1 MLDTAAL
8 TVRVHDAGDEA
19 SWNAF
24 VAASPTGSLF
34 QDLTFLGY
42 HPPGRFD
49 FRHLEVRRGG
59 TLVAVMPGGLT
70 AERIYRSPLGASTGG
85 PALLPGLN
93 AEEAC
98 DIVGA
103 LQRHALNEGWRGV
116 EITLPPAPTLN
127 EPTQIIELALRRS
140 GFALAGWGMSFV
152 VPLTQDPGV
161 SAGRDDATTPARRP
175 RSRGDDPHPSGTL
188 FRQKHRTAAR
198 AGRRHGIVASEQGV
212 DALPA
217 FLDVFA
223 DTYRRHGT
231 TPTHTPEEIRDLMQ
245 RLPDRVRIWRAQV
258 GDVTV
263 AVVLLF
269 YLNARTAYAFYICDL
284 AAYRHMN
291 GATTLM
297 AAIIDTLAERGL
309 ACLDLGPSASDR
321 HFNAGV
327 IRFKEGIGAR
337 PFCRDTYRWTASHAA
352 A

>member
-24 VAASPTGSLF
+24 VAASPTGCLF

-42 HPPGRFD
+42 HPRGLFD
-49 FRHLEVRRGG
+49 FRHLEIRRGR

-85 PALLPGLN
+85 PALLPGLD
-93 AEEAC
+93 AEEVC
-98 DIVGA
+98 DVTGA
-103 LQRHALNEGWRGV
+103 LQRHALNEGWRGI
-116 EITLPPAPTLN
+116 EITLPPAPTLD
-127 EPTQIIELALRRS
+127 EPTQVIELALRRS
-140 GFALAGWGMSFV
+140 GFTVAAWAMSFV
-152 VPLTQDPGV
+152 VPLTQ
-161 SAGRDDATTPARRP
+161 SAGLEDETSPPRDQ
-175 RSRGDDPHPSGTL
+175 RSRAGDPQPSGTL
-188 FRQKHRTAAR
+188 LRQKHRTAAR
-198 AGRRHGIVASEQGV
+198 AGRRHGIVASEHGV

-245 RLPDRVRIWRAQV
+245 RLPDRVRIWLARV
-258 GDVTV
+258 DDVTV
-263 AVVLLF
+263 SGVLLF
-269 YLNARTAYAFYICDL
+269 HLNARTAYAFYICDV

-291 GATTLM
+291 GTTTLM
-297 AAIIDTLAERGL
+297 AAIIDALAERGL
-309 ACLDLGPSASDR
+309 SCLDLGPSASDR

-327 IRFKEGIGAR
+327 IHFKEGIGAR
-337 PFCRDTYRWTASHAA
+337 PFCRDTYHWAASRAA
-352 A
+352 T

>member
-1 MLDTAAL
+1 MPDAVDL
-8 TVRVHDAGDEA
+8 TVRVHEGGDDA

-24 VAASPTGSLF
+24 VAASPNGCLF

-49 FRHLEVRRGG
+49 FRHLQIRRGG

-85 PALLPGLN
+85 PAFLPGLDTD
-93 AEEAC
+93 EVC

-103 LQRHALNEGWRGV
+103 LQRHALNEGWRGI
-116 EITLPPAPTLN
+116 EITLPPAPTLT

-140 GFALAGWGMSFV
+140 GFALAGWAMSFV
-152 VPLTQDPGV
+152 VPLTQDPAA
-161 SAGRDDATTPARRP
+161 SRGRDHETTRP
-175 RSRGDDPHPSGTL
+175 QGDDPQPSKSGTL

-198 AGRRHGIVASEQGV
+198 AGRRHGIVATEHGV

-217 FLDVFA
+217 FLEVFA
-223 DTYRRHGT
+223 DTYRRHDT
-231 TPTHTPEEIRDLMQ
+231 APTHTPEEIRDLMQ
-245 RLPDRVRIWRAQV
+245 RLPDRVRLWLAHAS
-258 GDVTV
+258 DVTV
-263 AVVLLF
+263 AGALLF
-269 YLNARTAYAFYICDL
+269 HLNARTAYAFYICDL

-291 GATTLM
+291 GTTTLM
-297 AAIIDTLAERGL
+297 AALIDALAERGL
-309 ACLDLGPSASDR
+309 SQLDLGPSASDR

-337 PFCRDTYRWTASHAA
+337 PFCRDTYHWTASHAA
-352 A
+352 T